1 MRELSA
7 KPEASGME
15 LAATTRH
22 PSRSKKLK
30 DFLN

>member
-1 MRELSA
+1 MSELST
-7 KPEASGME
+7 KSEANDME

-22 PSRSKKLK
+22 LSRSKKLK